1 MTQAKRLNNIGAA
14 VLVCVTLV
22 VFAGCGYS
30 TRSGIASAYKSI
42 YIPQFENKIDITR
55 ESDAASR
62 YKLYKPLLEA
72 DITKALINRFLFD
85 GNLRPVK
92 SENSDLTLKGEL
104 VEFRREALRYSSG
117 DIVEEYRLVLV
128 VNISL
133 VSSAEKKLVW
143 EEKNFAGE
151 TTYFATGVN
160 AKSEGTALND
170 AVTDLCRRI
179 IERTVE
185 QW

>member
-1 MTQAKRLNNIGAA
+1 MNRVRKSNNIWAA
-14 VLVCVTLV
+14 VLLTVTLAAC
-22 VFAGCGYS
+22 AGCGYT
-30 TRSGIASAYKSI
+30 TRSGIASTYKSI
-42 YIPQFENKIDITR
+42 YIPQFENRIDITR

-62 YKLYKPLLEA
+62 YKTYKPLLEA

-92 SENSDLTLKGEL
+92 AGTADVTLKGEL

-133 VSSAEKKLVW
+133 LSNPEKNIIW

-151 TTYFATGVN
+151 STYFTSGVN
-160 AKSEGTALND
+160 TKSEGTAIND

-179 IERTVE
+179 VERTVE